1 MNALRRSIGVVG
13 EILVTL
19 GVIVLLFGAYELWGT
34 GVYTAKQQSNL
45 RSDLENSWAAATA
58 VPSPPTT
65 SGGPSPTTSQIPGQS
80 PSQTPLPTK
89 APGFDITQVP
99 IGSGLAILRI
109 PLFGADYQKVIVQG
123 VGVEDLKRGP
133 GHYPGS
139 AFPGEVGNFVV
150 SGHRTTYGAPF
161 NRIDELHVG
170 DPIVVQTATSWF
182 VYRVSSSEVVD
193 PTATDVINPVPHHPD
208 EKATAALMT
217 LTTCNPKYSA
227 SQRLIV
233 YATLDQTRP
242 ISAGRPDVLAKG

>member
-1 MNALRRSIGVVG
+1 MNALRRAIGIFG

-34 GVYTAKQQSNL
+34 GVYTAQQQTDL
-45 RSDLENSWAAATA
+45 RSRLEQSWAAATA
-58 VPSPPTT
+58 VPPPPTTAT
-65 SGGPSPTTSQIPGQS
+65 SGGPSPTTGQTPGQS
-80 PSQTPLPTK
+80 PVPTK
-89 APGFDITQVP
+89 APVFDITQVP

-109 PLFGADYQKVIVQG
+109 PLFGADYQKVVVQG

-139 AFPGEVGNFVV
+139 AFPGDVGNFVV

-161 NRIDELHVG
+161 NRIDELHAG
-170 DPIVVQTATSWF
+170 DPIVVQTATDWF
-182 VYRVSSSEVVD
+182 VYRVTSEEVVD
-193 PTATDVINPVPHHPD
+193 PSALDVITPVPHHPD
-208 EKATAALMT
+208 EKATAAVMT

-233 YATLDQTRP
+233 YAALDQKLP